1 MTFRVFTLLF
11 VGPCAPREL
20 FASVE
25 SLLEGSGDPVKK
37 FKMEVMSS

>member
-1 MTFRVFTLLF
+1 M
-11 VGPCAPREL
+11 CAEQL

>member
-11 VGPCAPREL
+11 VGPCAPSTCL
-20 FASVE
+20 PA
-25 SLLEGSGDPVKK
+25 LKACWKASGDPVKK